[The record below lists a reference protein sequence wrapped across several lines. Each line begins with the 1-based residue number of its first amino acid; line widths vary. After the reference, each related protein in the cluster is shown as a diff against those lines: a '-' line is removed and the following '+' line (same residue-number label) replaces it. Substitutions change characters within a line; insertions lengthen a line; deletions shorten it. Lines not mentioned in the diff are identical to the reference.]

1 MPYYYGF
8 DRTYILVIIGI
19 IITMIAQANVQ
30 RAFSKYSKIQ
40 TKKHITGKQTA
51 DYILSTRGYDDIT
64 IKKINNAM
72 GDYFNP
78 ATKEVALSPESI
90 KKKKKFFLSPPCLK
104 NDSPIA
110 SVAVA
115 AHELGHVIQYKEG
128 YTPLRVKSWL
138 VPAVNF
144 GSRLSMPILL
154 IGMFLA
160 RQNLIDFGLILFALT
175 LVFQIVT
182 LPVEFNASRRA
193 LAVLEESGM
202 LVGEENQYAAG
213 MLKAAA
219 FTYVAAT
226 LATALQFLRMFL
238 LFGNRNRD

>member
-1 MPYYYGF
+1 
-8 DRTYILVIIGI
+8 
-19 IITMIAQANVQ
+19 
-30 RAFSKYSKIQ
+30 
-40 TKKHITGKQTA
+40 
-51 DYILSTRGYDDIT
+51 
-64 IKKINNAM
+64 M

-90 KKKKKFFLSPPCLK
+90 KDTS
-104 NDSPIA
+104 IA

-128 YTPLRVKSWL
+128 YVPLQVKSWL

-144 GSRLSMPILL
+144 GSKLSFPVI
-154 IGMFLA
+154 IAGMFLSS
-160 RQNLIDFGLILFALT
+160 QNLLDIGLILFAIT
-175 LVFQIVT
+175 LLFQIVT

-193 LAVLEESGM
+193 LNVLEESGM
-202 LVGEENQYAAG
+202 LVGEENKYAAN

-219 FTYVAAT
+219 YTYVAAT
-226 LATALQFLRMFL
+226 LTTALQFLRLFL

>member
-64 IKKINNAM
+64 IKRINNAM

-90 KKKKKFFLSPPCLK
+90 
-104 NDSPIA
+104 NDSSIA

>member
-8 DRTYILVIIGI
+8 DRTYILVLIGI
-19 IITMIAQANVQ
+19 VISMLAQANVQ
-30 RAFSKYSKIQ
+30 KAFAKYSKIK
-40 TKKHITGKQTA
+40 TKKQITGRQAA
-51 DYILSTRGYDDIT
+51 DYIIDTRGYNDIK
-64 IKKINNAM
+64 IKQINNAM

-78 ATKEVALSPESI
+78 ATKEVALSPESM
-90 KKKKKFFLSPPCLK
+90 KDTS
-104 NDSPIA
+104 IA

-128 YTPLRVKSWL
+128 YMPLQIKSWL

-144 GSRLSMPILL
+144 GSKLSFPVIFLGMILSK
-154 IGMFLA
+154 
-160 RQNLIDFGLILFALT
+160 QNLLNIGLVLFALT

-182 LPVEFNASRRA
+182 LPVEFNASARA
-193 LAVLEESGM
+193 LQVLEESGM
-202 LVGEENQYAAG
+202 LIGEENAHAKA

-219 FTYVAAT
+219 YTYVAAT
-226 LATALQFLRMFL
+226 LTTALQFLRLFL

>member
-8 DRTYILVIIGI
+8 DRTYILVLIGI
-19 IITMIAQANVQ
+19 VISMLAQANVQ
-30 RAFSKYSKIQ
+30 KAFAKYSKIK
-40 TKKHITGKQTA
+40 TKKQITGRQAA
-51 DYILSTRGYDDIT
+51 DYIIDTRGYNDIK
-64 IKKINNAM
+64 IKQINNAM

-78 ATKEVALSPESI
+78 ATKEVALSPESM
-90 KKKKKFFLSPPCLK
+90 KDTS
-104 NDSPIA
+104 IA

-128 YTPLRVKSWL
+128 YMPLQIKSWL

-144 GSRLSMPILL
+144 GSKLSFPVIFLGMILS
-154 IGMFLA
+154 
-160 RQNLIDFGLILFALT
+160 RQNLLNIGLVLFALT

-182 LPVEFNASRRA
+182 LPVEFNASARA
-193 LAVLEESGM
+193 LQVLEESGM
-202 LVGEENQYAAG
+202 LIGEENAHAKA

-219 FTYVAAT
+219 YTYVAAT
-226 LATALQFLRMFL
+226 LTTALQFLRLFL

>member
-8 DRTYILVIIGI
+8 DRTYILVLIGI
-19 IITMIAQANVQ
+19 VISMLAQANVQ
-30 RAFSKYSKIQ
+30 KAFAKYSKIK
-40 TKKHITGKQTA
+40 TKKQITGRQAA
-51 DYILSTRGYDDIT
+51 DYIIDTRGYNDIK
-64 IKKINNAM
+64 IKQINNAM

-78 ATKEVALSPESI
+78 ATKEVALSPESM
-90 KKKKKFFLSPPCLK
+90 KDTS
-104 NDSPIA
+104 IA

-128 YTPLRVKSWL
+128 YMPLQIKSWL

-144 GSRLSMPILL
+144 GSKLSFPVIFLGMILS
-154 IGMFLA
+154 
-160 RQNLIDFGLILFALT
+160 RQNLLNIGLVLFALT

-182 LPVEFNASRRA
+182 LPVEFNASARA
-193 LAVLEESGM
+193 LQVLEESGM
-202 LVGEENQYAAG
+202 LIGEENSHAKA

-219 FTYVAAT
+219 YTYVAAT
-226 LATALQFLRMFL
+226 LTTALQFFRLFL

>member
-8 DRTYILVIIGI
+8 DRTYILVLIGI
-19 IITMIAQANVQ
+19 VISMLAQANVQ
-30 RAFSKYSKIQ
+30 KAFAKYSKVK
-40 TKKHITGKQTA
+40 TKKQITGRQAA
-51 DYILSTRGYDDIT
+51 DYIIDTRGYNDIK
-64 IKKINNAM
+64 IKQINNAM

-78 ATKEVALSPESI
+78 ATKEVALSPESM
-90 KKKKKFFLSPPCLK
+90 KDTS
-104 NDSPIA
+104 IA

-128 YTPLRVKSWL
+128 YVPLQIKSWL

-144 GSRLSMPILL
+144 GSKLSFPVIFLGMILS
-154 IGMFLA
+154 
-160 RQNLIDFGLILFALT
+160 RQNLLNIGLVLFALT

-182 LPVEFNASRRA
+182 LPVEFNASARA
-193 LAVLEESGM
+193 LQVLEESGM
-202 LVGEENQYAAG
+202 LIGEENAQAKA

-219 FTYVAAT
+219 YTYVAAT
-226 LATALQFLRMFL
+226 LTTALQFLRLFL

>member
-8 DRTYILVIIGI
+8 DRTYLLVLIGLV
-19 IITMIAQANVQ
+19 ITMIAQANVQ
-30 RAFSKYSKIQ
+30 RAFAKYSKIP
-40 TKKHITGKQTA
+40 TKKKITGRQAA
-51 DYILSTRGYDDIT
+51 DYILDTRGYKDIK
-64 IKKINNAM
+64 IKQINNAM

-78 ATKEVALSPESI
+78 ATKEVALSPQSM
-90 KKKKKFFLSPPCLK
+90 S
-104 NDSPIA
+104 DTSIA

-128 YTPLRVKSWL
+128 YKPLQIKSWM

-144 GSRLSMPILL
+144 GSKLSFPLL
-154 IGMFLA
+154 FLGMILA
-160 RQNLIDFGLILFALT
+160 RQNLIDVGLILFSLT
-175 LVFQIVT
+175 LLFQLVT

-193 LAVLEESGM
+193 LSVLEESGM
-202 LVGEENQYAAG
+202 LVGEENSYAAN

-219 FTYVAAT
+219 YTYVAAT

>member
-8 DRTYILVIIGI
+8 DKTYFLVLIGLILS
-19 IITMIAQANVQ
+19 MLAQANVSK
-30 RAFSKYSKIQ
+30 AFNKYSKIKTQ
-40 TKKHITGKQTA
+40 KQITGKQTA
-51 DYILSTRGYDDIT
+51 DYILGTRGYDDIK

-78 ATKEVALSPESI
+78 ATKEVALSPQSM
-90 KKKKKFFLSPPCLK
+90 S
-104 NDSPIA
+104 DTSIA

-128 YTPLRVKSWL
+128 FAPLRIKSWL

-144 GSRLSMPILL
+144 GSKISMPLL
-154 IGMFLA
+154 LLGLFLA
-160 RQNLIDFGLILFALT
+160 KQNLIDIGIILFSLT
-175 LVFQIVT
+175 LIFQIVT
-182 LPVEFNASRRA
+182 LPVEFDASRRA
-193 LAVLEESGM
+193 LNILEESGM
-202 LVGEENQYAAG
+202 LIGEENTYAKS

-219 FTYVAAT
+219 YTYVAAT
-226 LATALQFLRMFL
+226 LTTALQFLRLVL

>member
-8 DRTYILVIIGI
+8 DRTYILVLIGI
-19 IITMIAQANVQ
+19 VISMLAQANVQ
-30 RAFSKYSKIQ
+30 KAFAKYSKIK
-40 TKKHITGKQTA
+40 TKKQITGRQAA
-51 DYILSTRGYDDIT
+51 DYIMDTRAYNDIK
-64 IKKINNAM
+64 IKQINNAM

-78 ATKEVALSPESI
+78 ATKEVALSPESM
-90 KKKKKFFLSPPCLK
+90 KDTS
-104 NDSPIA
+104 IA

-128 YTPLRVKSWL
+128 YVPLQVKSWL

-144 GSRLSMPILL
+144 GSKLSFPVIFLGMILS
-154 IGMFLA
+154 
-160 RQNLIDFGLILFALT
+160 RQNLLNIGLVLFALT

-182 LPVEFNASRRA
+182 LPVEFNASARA
-193 LAVLEESGM
+193 LQVLEESGM
-202 LVGEENQYAAG
+202 LIGEENAQAKA

-219 FTYVAAT
+219 YTYVAAT
-226 LATALQFLRMFL
+226 LTTALQFLRLFL